1 MAEKKIESQGIIT
14 ELSPNFSV
22 IHIDGTFGGVSADH
36 SIAWIQ
42 FFQDIPSNDVVSKS
56 GDMAVIKIRRQML
69 MDLRMSTS
77 AFRAI
82 AKWMDDTIKQMDS
95 NKK

>member
-1 MAEKKIESQGIIT
+1 MVEKKVENPSIIT

-22 IHIDGTFGGVSADH
+22 LHVDGTFGGVSADQ

-42 FFQDIPSNDVVSKS
+42 FFQDIPSTDVVSN
-56 GDMAVIKIRRQML
+56 GDMVIKKIRRETL
-69 MDLRMSTS
+69 FDLRMSVT

-82 AKWMDDTIKQMDS
+82 AKWMDDTVKQMDS
-95 NKK
+95 IKK